1 MQTGFI
7 TLHTHTGHRET
18 FKIDTVA
25 LIPDFMTKQRGT
37 CNISRGLEPKGK
49 GAAEMKSK
57 DSVTVNSGN
66 ENTIDPKSGM

>member
-1 MQTGFI
+1 
-7 TLHTHTGHRET
+7 
-18 FKIDTVA
+18 
-25 LIPDFMTKQRGT
+25 MTKQRGT
-37 CNISRGLEPKGK
+37 CNFPWFRTERQ